1 MLSKKIEEYKNGL
14 FFSKRQKEILIG
26 LLLGDGHLEKPY
38 NSMTGRL
45 KVEHSYKQ
53 KDYTDWLYK
62 EFKNW
67 VRSKPKIRE
76 LVVWGKAR
84 KNYRFCTYS
93 HKILGALSGRF
104 YGGERKNIP
113 KDLEK
118 KNKPFGLEGLYMD
131 DGSIKSKRHRG
142 VFLNTQ
148 GFKENDIKKLQ
159 KILKNKFGV
168 DSKTRTEKN
177 GKQIYLGGKSG
188 ERFIGIINPYIISSM
203 KYKIPRV
210 LRLTELPKL

>member
-1 MLSKKIEEYKNGL
+1 
-14 FFSKRQKEILIG
+14 
-26 LLLGDGHLEKPY
+26 
-38 NSMTGRL
+38 
-45 KVEHSYKQ
+45 
-53 KDYTDWLYK
+53 
-62 EFKNW
+62 
-67 VRSKPKIRE
+67 
-76 LVVWGKAR
+76 
-84 KNYRFCTYS
+84 
-93 HKILGALSGRF
+93 
-104 YGGERKNIP
+104 
-113 KDLEK
+113 
-118 KNKPFGLEGLYMD
+118 MD